1 MPPQTE
7 MPAIDPTY
15 TSALVPAPSPTSS
28 IGSRLP
34 DDETDPDDAR
44 LTQEEFDAKCWK
56 ALKIDEPTKE
66 ETNAMGRPIY
76 HGGHKLDPERGG
88 WPVESA
94 TWNPSDLVLL
104 STARIVPVIMQ
115 NLRAQMKK
123 LQDNELFEQAILKGS
138 QAGQDSLTPTG
149 DIDAIMQSMLEPEH
163 PSGPKP
169 NAGDN
174 IGPSIMIN
182 QSPSPFVPPSEKDLA
197 NEFGL
202 LMDELPSTSMRWVK
216 GKNKRK
222 A

>member
-1 MPPQTE
+1 MPSQTE
-7 MPAIDPTY
+7 MQTNDPTY
-15 TSALVPAPSPTSS
+15 ASALVPAPSPTSS

-34 DDETDPDDAR
+34 DDETDPDDAM

-56 ALKIDEPTKE
+56 ALKIDEPTVE
-66 ETNAMGRPIY
+66 ELNAMGRPTY
-76 HGGHKLDPERGG
+76 HGGHKMDPERGG
-88 WPVESA
+88 GSVEPV
-94 TWNPSDLVLL
+94 TWNL
-104 STARIVPVIMQ
+104 SKFVFFDTARIVPVIMQ

-138 QAGQDSLTPTG
+138 QVGQDNLTPTG
-149 DIDAIMQSMLEPEH
+149 DIDAIMQSMLEPDL

-202 LMDELPSTSMRWVK
+202 LMDELPSSSMRWVK

>member
-1 MPPQTE
+1 M
-7 MPAIDPTY
+7 
-15 TSALVPAPSPTSS
+15 
-28 IGSRLP
+28 
-34 DDETDPDDAR
+34 
-44 LTQEEFDAKCWK
+44 
-56 ALKIDEPTKE
+56 
-66 ETNAMGRPIY
+66 
-76 HGGHKLDPERGG
+76 
-88 WPVESA
+88 
-94 TWNPSDLVLL
+94 
-104 STARIVPVIMQ
+104 IMQ

-123 LQDNELFEQAILKGS
+123 LQDNELFEQAILRGS
-138 QAGQDSLTPTG
+138 QVGQDSLTPTG
-149 DIDAIMQSMLEPEH
+149 DIDAIMQSMLEPDH

-174 IGPSIMIN
+174 VGPSIMIN